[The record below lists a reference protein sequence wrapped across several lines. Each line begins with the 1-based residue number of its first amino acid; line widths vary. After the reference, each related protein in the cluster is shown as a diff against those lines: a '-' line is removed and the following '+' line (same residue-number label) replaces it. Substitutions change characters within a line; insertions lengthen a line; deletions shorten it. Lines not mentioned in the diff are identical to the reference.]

1 MLCFPATGRNKNTD
15 QNFILLL
22 SVSLDIKCCTANC
35 LTMLSTSSPFLRP
48 VIIWCASK
56 VTLHWMLVLNFE
68 NYLVYCSLYYMILK
82 TVLCECLGSLSTTR
96 LLYGWTNKQTEKQ
109 NTTLDKIRLFLNIR
123 SPKIFISPINL
134 SFYGIH
140 VSSLWE
146 TTKDGTLCAEGLTK
160 KFPPV
165 MQILDLEIFFSVLFQ
180 RDIRNKHTK
189 WTTIMLSRLMFQ
201 ILACSVVVSL
211 ARLSASA
218 SYGVN
223 TSLLGTGVK
232 LPFLIGTLN
241 NLW

>member
-68 NYLVYCSLYYMILK
+68 NYLIYYSLYYMILK
-82 TVLCECLGSLSTTR
+82 IVLCECLGSLSTTR
-96 LLYGWTNKQTEKQ
+96 LLYGWTNKQTKKQ

-180 RDIRNKHTK
+180 RDIRNKQTYKMNHYHAVQVDVSDPCLLCCCLPGK
-189 WTTIMLSRLMFQ
+189 A
-201 ILACSVVVSL
+201 AC
-211 ARLSASA
+211 
-218 SYGVN
+218 
-223 TSLLGTGVK
+223 
-232 LPFLIGTLN
+232 
-241 NLW
+241 